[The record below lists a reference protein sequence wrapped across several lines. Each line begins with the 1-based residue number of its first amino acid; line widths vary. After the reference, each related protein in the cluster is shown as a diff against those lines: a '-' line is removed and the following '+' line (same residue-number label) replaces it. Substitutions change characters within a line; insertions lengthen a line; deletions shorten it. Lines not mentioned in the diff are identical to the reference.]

1 MAHRARSTPPH
12 RNLISMTQTV
22 LITGASS
29 GIGAGLARA
38 YARRGARIALLARR
52 VELLEALAAELRTL
66 GAEVS
71 VHPADVTRDGDVGAA
86 VEALAARGVGV
97 DVVYANAGFGVAG
110 PIQKLSIA
118 DYQRQFDTNVFG
130 MLRTIKETLP
140 ALRASRGRLV
150 LIGSVAGHAASGAMS
165 AYSMSKFA
173 VRALAETLQVDLLPE
188 GVGVTL
194 ISPGFVDS
202 DIRRTNNQGLVQ
214 TGARDPIPGWLRVGT
229 DRAVRE
235 ILRGVDRGRAE
246 VVVTGHGK
254 FIVFIARHFPGVL
267 RWVGRRLYRGRPEP
281 AAKSARG

>member
-1 MAHRARSTPPH
+1 
-12 RNLISMTQTV
+12 MTQTV

-254 FIVFIARHFPGVL
+254 FIVFIARHFPGAL